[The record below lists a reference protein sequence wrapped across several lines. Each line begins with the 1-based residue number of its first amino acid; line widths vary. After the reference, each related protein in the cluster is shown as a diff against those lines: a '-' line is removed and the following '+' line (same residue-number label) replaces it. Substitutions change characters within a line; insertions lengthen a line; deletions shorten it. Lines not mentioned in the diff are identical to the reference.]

1 MKRQFSLFLVAVQF
15 LTRLPMPPLRE
26 FEPNWLSRSVR
37 YFPLVGAL
45 IGLIGAGVWWL
56 SSRCF
61 PPSVAVGLSMSASLL
76 LTGALHEDGFADVCD
91 GFGGG
96 ASRESIL
103 AIMKDSRVGAYGAI
117 GIAMMLGL
125 KWATLASLPRASL
138 PILFIGAHMTSRWCA
153 TGLIWRLQ
161 YARTDADAK
170 SRPFAGGLS
179 TADWVLSG
187 ALGVLVL
194 LAFLALLS
202 FLTLQAPPPPLLPLR
217 AIVDPAAGAD
227 LPWARILVPAAAA
240 AAAIAFLAGTYFKK
254 RIGGYTGDCLG
265 AAQQLAELSFLLA
278 ALALMSISMRPAQ

>member
-26 FEPNWLSRSVR
+26 FEPNRLSRSAR

-56 SSRCF
+56 SSLCF
-61 PPSVAVGLSMSASLL
+61 PPPVAVGLSMSASLL
-76 LTGALHEDGFADVCD
+76 LTGALHEDGFADACD

-125 KWATLASLPRASL
+125 KWATLVSLPRAVFPVL
-138 PILFIGAHMTSRWCA
+138 LIGAHMMSRWCA

-170 SRPFAGGLS
+170 SRPFGGGLS

-202 FLTLQAPPPPLLPLR
+202 FPAPLPALQPLR
-217 AIVDPAAGAD
+217 ALIDPAARAN

-240 AAAIAFLAGTYFKK
+240 AAVITFLAGAYFKK

-265 AAQQLAELSFLLA
+265 AVQQLAELSFLLA
-278 ALALMSISMRPAQ
+278 ALAVMSASMRPAQ